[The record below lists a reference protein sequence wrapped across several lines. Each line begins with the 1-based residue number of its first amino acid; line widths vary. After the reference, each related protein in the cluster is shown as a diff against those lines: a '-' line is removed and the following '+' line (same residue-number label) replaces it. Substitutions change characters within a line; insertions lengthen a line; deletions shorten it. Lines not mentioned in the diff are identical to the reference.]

1 MKILLIDDN
10 ANRGWKQILEKTL
23 TVPDLE
29 IVPSL
34 SFDDALNKVL
44 ERYDF
49 IFLDIR
55 MTEEDHKG
63 KNIFETSG
71 YKILKEIKK
80 NFTNINFS
88 TPIILL
94 TASNK
99 IWNIDA
105 FKDYGVDA
113 YYIKEHPNFVF
124 DGETSKQNL
133 DNLQKNFERLIEVG
147 KKRKVI
153 WEYSKDIILKV
164 SSHNYYNGD
173 ARYVNIK
180 NRIIDKLKLGYTNLF
195 RCESRL
201 EKKIL
206 KINNEAMAFII
217 YFSMFEELV
226 KSFTDINAT
235 WEGHKRKEEWK
246 FRNKEYFIEKIS
258 NNSYKINFYKDSKL
272 NKEFKEIEILQDKFD
287 VKRFGDFINLSDQ
300 VYSLIYAYRKDN
312 SKTLFDN
319 FKEVNKFR
327 NKMDFT
333 HSSIQNIFKEDLIKQ
348 KDLRK
353 TYNKIDDL
361 LRLVN
366 DILKLI

>member
-1 MKILLIDDN
+1 MAVNNQPL
-10 ANRGWKQILEKTL
+10 
-23 TVPDLE
+23 
-29 IVPSL
+29 
-34 SFDDALNKVL
+34 
-44 ERYDF
+44 
-49 IFLDIR
+49 FLDTKVEALSKELDVE
-55 MTEEDHKG
+55 TEKA
-63 KNIFETSG
+63 
-71 YKILKEIKK
+71 
-80 NFTNINFS
+80 
-88 TPIILL
+88 TP
-94 TASNK
+94 
-99 IWNIDA
+99 
-105 FKDYGVDA
+105 
-113 YYIKEHPNFVF
+113 
-124 DGETSKQNL
+124 
-133 DNLQKNFERLIEVG
+133 NFERLIEVG

-366 DILKLI
+366 DILKLIL